1 MANISLEW
9 LTSLLFIYSL
19 MWKKSDSKANLY
31 SFLVDHPHSKLFIE
45 LLKLAST
52 KAEEYP
58 GRDASDF
65 MMAEEVVDLTV
76 GTHVC
81 TFGLFNLSF
90 DIFLFLV
97 QIIYD
102 FSGLFIREIFL
113 IAWCLMWIVEHSRG
127 PSTKIN
133 IFTWFWP
140 SFPKF
145 VWGLKLFLL

>member
-1 MANISLEW
+1 
-9 LTSLLFIYSL
+9 
-19 MWKKSDSKANLY
+19 MWQKSYSKANLY

-58 GRDASDF
+58 GRDASDLV
-65 MMAEEVVDLTV
+65 MAEEVVDLTA

-81 TFGLFNLSF
+81 TFGLFSLSF
-90 DIFLFLV
+90 DISLFLV

-113 IAWCLMWIVEHSRG
+113 IA
-127 PSTKIN
+127 
-133 IFTWFWP
+133 
-140 SFPKF
+140 
-145 VWGLKLFLL
+145 

>member
-31 SFLVDHPHSKLFIE
+31 SFLVDHPRSKLFIE
-45 LLKLAST
+45 LLKVVST

-58 GRDASDF
+58 SRDASDF
-65 MMAEEVVDLTV
+65 VMAEEVVDLTV

-113 IAWCLMWIVEHSRG
+113 IA
-127 PSTKIN
+127 
-133 IFTWFWP
+133 
-140 SFPKF
+140 
-145 VWGLKLFLL
+145 